1 MSWEEI
7 RQQYPDRWVVVE
19 ALNAFTKAGQRVIPD
34 LLLVS
39 IFGSDWHEAWEVYK
53 QLHHADKNREYYVL
67 HTEREVLEIGV
78 IDAFGR
84 ILG

>member
-1 MSWEEI
+1 MRWDVL
-7 RQQYPDRWVVVE
+7 RQQYPDRWIVVE
-19 ALNAFTKAGQRVIPD
+19 ALNAFTQGGQRIIPD
-34 LLLVS
+34 LQLISV
-39 IFGSDWHEAWEVYK
+39 FGSDWHEAWESYK

-67 HTEREVLEIGV
+67 HTERETLEIGV